1 MFGAMIISYSTSEL
15 QMNYNQRF
23 AFHIFAPIYFF
34 VVFIASAKQNKDFLY
49 VYLSG
54 KYFEKTKSFN
64 ISLQTTLH
72 LMLLPFFAIFASKI
86 INPTELAWLS
96 SYYPRAIDSHALLGK
111 TLQNIKN
118 KYNLKAF
125 SLGDAG
131 MVAYHSRLIA
141 LDNVGLGSS
150 AVAASGVTPDLL
162 DVYNPDLTVFFAT
175 PDNIKLDIYYQENI
189 YQWSLKNRL
198 KMVCDI
204 YWRPDYTIRI
214 FAKDTYPEIVDIC
227 DKSKKNNN
235 KKDKEYMLKTGIN
248 PPWSY
253 WKE

>member
-23 AFHIFAPIYFF
+23 TFHIFAPIYFF
-34 VVFIASAKQNKDFLY
+34 VVCIASTRQNKDFLH

-54 KYFEKTKSFN
+54 KYFEKSFN
-64 ISLQTTLH
+64 ISLQTALY
-72 LMLLPFFAIFASKI
+72 LMLLPFFAIFANKI
-86 INPTELAWLS
+86 INTAELAWLS
-96 SYYPRAIDSHALLGK
+96 SYYPRAIDSHAALGK
-111 TLQNIKN
+111 TLQHIKN
-118 KYNLKAF
+118 KYNLKTF

-131 MVAYHSRLIA
+131 MVAYHSKLIA

-162 DVYNPDLTVFFAT
+162 DVYNPDITVFFAT
-175 PDNIKLDIYYQENI
+175 PDNIKLDIYYQETI
-189 YQWSLKNRL
+189 YQWSLKNGL

-227 DKSKKNNN
+227 DKSKQNNN
-235 KKDKEYMLKTGIN
+235 QKDKEYILKTGIN

-253 WKE
+253 WRE